1 MFHRVSLQLSE
12 HILYYTVCILWVGA
26 GVGGRFGGMGAYGDD
41 NKINQRFHTWFWNL
55 IYKKYYVPFVM

>member
-41 NKINQRFHTWFWNL
+41 NKINQRFHT
-55 IYKKYYVPFVM
+55 